1 MSISKIA
8 RGHVRKAK
16 RAFTTRRVPAG
27 KMRTLVS
34 GNEKPRA
41 GDLVMATIVEIGSHQ
56 RIELTNGR
64 RARLSHGDQIIVCY
78 GNRYAPDQ
86 FEALV
91 ADDLGSCDLV
101 AGGGVAGRETCRHDR
116 MLAPTRIMPLGLVG
130 DVEGRRLNIADYA
143 IDFSRAST
151 AIPTIAVVGTSMNSG
166 KTMTAG
172 SIIRGLSA
180 AGLKVAGIKATGTG
194 SGNDL
199 WLMRDMGASWTLD
212 FTDAGFASTYL
223 APPEAIE
230 KGVLGLIDQAAA
242 KGSDIAILEIADGLQ
257 HEETA
262 TLVQSEALRHR
273 ICGFVFAAYDAL
285 GAHAGVT
292 MLKRLGHTVFAIS
305 GQLTR
310 SPLAI
315 REAAAA
321 TGHAV
326 LTAHEVQTGAMN
338 AVLLESAAFGSDVHS
353 ITSRIKCRQ
362 QPVAF
367 PPVPAS
373 GGVSQQIRSIPG
385 ADAAIYGWLGH
396 NSANAGQL
404 LLDDAD

>member
-1 MSISKIA
+1 MSMSKIT
-8 RGHVRKAK
+8 RDGLRKVK
-16 RAFTTRRVPAG
+16 RAFTTRRIPVG
-27 KMRTLVS
+27 EMRTLIS

-91 ADDLGSCDLV
+91 ADDLGGCDLV
-101 AGGGVAGRETCRHDR
+101 AGGGIAGRETCRHDR
-116 MLAPTRIMPLGLVG
+116 MWAPTRLMPLGLVG
-130 DVEGRRLNIADYA
+130 NTKGRRLNVADYA
-143 IDFSRAST
+143 INFSRAST

-166 KTMTAG
+166 KTMTG
-172 SIIRGLSA
+172 CSIIRGLSS

-199 WLMRDMGASWTLD
+199 WFMRDMGATCILD

-223 APPEAIE
+223 APPRAIE

-242 KGSDIAILEIADGLQ
+242 KGSDIAVLEIADGLQ

-262 TLVQSEALRHR
+262 RLVQSEALRHR
-273 ICGFVFAAYDAL
+273 IHGLIFAAYDAL

-292 MLKRLGHTVFAIS
+292 TLKRLGHTVFAVS

-315 REAAAA
+315 REAVAA
-321 TGHAV
+321 TGLPV
-326 LTAHEVQTGAMN
+326 LTAQEIQAGAMN
-338 AVLLESAAFGSDVHS
+338 AILIDSNAFGSNVRS
-353 ITSRIKCRQ
+353 ITSRIKSQ
-362 QPVAF
+362 QRPVRF
-367 PPVPAS
+367 PPAS
-373 GGVSQQIRSIPG
+373 VSEGSSRQIRSISG

-396 NSANAGQL
+396 NSAGAGQL

>member
-1 MSISKIA
+1 MSMSKIT
-8 RGHVRKAK
+8 RDRLRKVK
-16 RAFTTRRVPAG
+16 RAFTTRRIPAG
-27 KMRTLVS
+27 KMRLLIS

-41 GDLVMATIVEIGSHQ
+41 GDLVMATIIEIGSHQ

-64 RARLSHGDQIIVCY
+64 RARLSCGDQIIVCY

-91 ADDLGSCDLV
+91 ADDLGGCDLV
-101 AGGGVAGRETCRHDR
+101 AGGGIAGRETCRHDR
-116 MLAPTRIMPLGLVG
+116 MWAPTRIMPLGLVG
-130 DVEGRRLNIADYA
+130 DTERRRLNVADYA
-143 IDFSRAST
+143 INFSGASPT
-151 AIPTIAVVGTSMNSG
+151 IPTIAVVGTSMNSG

-199 WLMRDMGASWTLD
+199 WFMRDMGASRTLD

-223 APPEAIE
+223 APPKAIE

-242 KGSDIAILEIADGLQ
+242 KGSDIAVVEIADGLQ

-273 ICGFVFAAYDAL
+273 IRGFVFAAYDAL
-285 GAHAGVT
+285 GAHSGVT
-292 MLKRLGHTVFAIS
+292 TLKRLGHTVFAVS

-315 REAAAA
+315 REAIAA
-321 TGHAV
+321 TGLAV
-326 LTAHEVQTGAMN
+326 LTAQEIQAGVMN
-338 AVLLESAAFGSDVHS
+338 DVLVESTAFGSNGRS
-353 ITSRIKCRQ
+353 ITSRIKGRQ
-362 QPVAF
+362 QPVAL
-367 PPVPAS
+367 PPAS
-373 GGVSQQIRSIPG
+373 VSGGINQQIRSIPG
-385 ADAAIYGWLGH
+385 ADAAIYSWLGH
-396 NSANAGQL
+396 NSANAGQM